1 MLIVDHLKA
10 AYGHIE
16 ALHGVSLRVEDGEI
30 VALIG
35 SNGAGKTTLLNALS
49 GHVQKTQGTV
59 KLFDTDIT
67 NMKPHLIARKGLIQV
82 PEGRHVF
89 PGLNVENNL
98 CVGTVAWSG
107 IRLLPGDVQ
116 ADLDGVYAL
125 FPKLRERRRQLAWSL
140 SGGEQQM
147 LAIGRALMGH
157 PKLLLLDEPSMGLAP
172 IIITELFEKIQEIN
186 RAGTTVLLVEQNAM
200 LALRVSART
209 YILERGNI
217 LLSGNSADLSSDE
230 RVKEAYLGRQQR
242 YSPSQSGEAGAD
254 TPVPFTS

>member
-49 GHVQKTQGTV
+49 GHVQKTQGSV
-59 KLFDTDIT
+59 HLFDMDIT
-67 NMKPHLIARKGLIQV
+67 GMKPHMIARKGLIQV

-89 PGLNVENNL
+89 PGLSVENNL
-98 CVGTVAWSG
+98 CVGTVAWAG
-107 IRLLPGDVQ
+107 LRLMPGNVQ
-116 ADLDGVYAL
+116 GDLDTVYAL
-125 FPKLRERRRQLAWSL
+125 FPKLRERRGQLAWSL

-172 IIITELFEKIQEIN
+172 IIISELFEKIQEIN

-200 LALRVSART
+200 LALQVSTRT
-209 YILERGNI
+209 YIIERGNI
-217 LLSGNSADLSSDE
+217 LLSGDSKDLSTDE
-230 RVKEAYLGRQQR
+230 RVKEAYLGRQKKPPVQPR
-242 YSPSQSGEAGAD
+242 TGGAD
-254 TPVPFTS
+254 TPVPSTN